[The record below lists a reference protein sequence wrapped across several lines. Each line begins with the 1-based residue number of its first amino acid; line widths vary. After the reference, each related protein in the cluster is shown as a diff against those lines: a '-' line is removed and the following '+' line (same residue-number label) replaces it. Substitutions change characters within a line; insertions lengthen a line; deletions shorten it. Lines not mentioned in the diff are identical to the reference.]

1 MSFSIDPS
9 DPDESGDKGMNNQKT
24 VNLADP
30 TDHRDAVTK
39 KYVDEK
45 TETIDLFPFLSN
57 MPPEISSLSHSSG
70 KKQHAGITQTRNQ
83 TVKYYITV
91 SLLSINQD

>member
-45 TETIDLFPFLSN
+45 TEN
-57 MPPEISSLSHSSG
+57 
-70 KKQHAGITQTRNQ
+70 
-83 TVKYYITV
+83 
-91 SLLSINQD
+91 